1 MCVALVQLIEEVT
14 RNKRLQRFKAIMA
27 AWQRVLPDIF
37 PNMKVCCTEQCLL
50 PAKLILHLVH
60 TALSGHT

>member
-1 MCVALVQLIEEVT
+1 MALVQLIEEVT

-37 PNMKVCCTEQCLL
+37 PNMKVCCTE
-50 PAKLILHLVH
+50 
-60 TALSGHT
+60 